1 MPRLFTYYEELSL
14 NEGFALMTAVKKERH
29 WNGVHVSPPSAKS
42 LYSALVQKGSPLKC
56 WNCGAPAHAFVLARE
71 TQSHEKLCLKLL
83 AIKDNTLL
91 ELTRDH
97 IIPKSKGGSNAVK
110 NLRVGCAPCNNS
122 RGDEMDEEESR
133 FMQSHPRL
141 HGDLGKSL
149 ENIRYYRGYRVQVPR
164 LRMKNAPLAL
174 KGEVRSV
181 NQTQRLERA
190 TQAHCA

>member
-42 LYSALVQKGSPLKC
+42 LYSALVQKGAPLKC
-56 WNCGAPAHAFVLARE
+56 WNCGAQAHAFVLARE

-83 AIKDNTLL
+83 ALKDNTLV

-122 RGDEMDEEESR
+122 RGNAMDEQDSS
-133 FMQSHPRL
+133 FMQAHPRL
-141 HGDLGKSL
+141 HGELGKSL
-149 ENIRYYRGYRVQVPR
+149 ENVRSYRGFKVQAPY
-164 LRMKNAPLAL
+164 LRMKNAPLPV
-174 KGEVRSV
+174 KEEVRSV
-181 NQTQRLERA
+181 NQTRKPA
-190 TQAHCA
+190 HGIQAQCA